1 MQRNGLFTHNDGA
14 VSREYAAKIQDD
26 GGAERRMLILGE
38 FRHTIDQAN
47 RLTVPAKYRDDIGAD
62 AVLYRAPEG
71 CLFLYSNAEFE
82 KIADS
87 VRSGKSGARSR
98 ARIRNFFSD
107 TVGATVDRTGRFIIP
122 PDYLTAANLKN
133 DVVLLGC
140 ANHFEIWD
148 AEVYGKLM
156 EEKETA
162 SDDDYPDIVF

>member
-1 MQRNGLFTHNDGA
+1 M
-14 VSREYAAKIQDD
+14 
-26 GGAERRMLILGE
+26 
-38 FRHTIDQAN
+38 
-47 RLTVPAKYRDDIGAD
+47 
-62 AVLYRAPEG
+62 
-71 CLFLYSNAEFE
+71 
-82 KIADS
+82 
-87 VRSGKSGARSR
+87 RSGKSGARSR

>member
-1 MQRNGLFTHNDGA
+1 M
-14 VSREYAAKIQDD
+14 SREYAAKIQDD

-62 AVLYRAPEG
+62 AVLYRASEG

-82 KIADS
+82 KIANS

-122 PDYLTAANLKN
+122 PDFLTAANLKN

-148 AEVYGKLM
+148 AEIYGKLM

>member
-1 MQRNGLFTHNDGA
+1 MQRNGLFTHNNGA

-62 AVLYRAPEG
+62 AVLYRASEG

-122 PDYLTAANLKN
+122 PDFLTAANLKN

-156 EEKETA
+156 EDKETA

>member
-26 GGAERRMLILGE
+26 GGAEWRMLILGE

-62 AVLYRAPEG
+62 AVLYRASEG

-82 KIADS
+82 KITDS

-148 AEVYGKLM
+148 AEIYGKLM